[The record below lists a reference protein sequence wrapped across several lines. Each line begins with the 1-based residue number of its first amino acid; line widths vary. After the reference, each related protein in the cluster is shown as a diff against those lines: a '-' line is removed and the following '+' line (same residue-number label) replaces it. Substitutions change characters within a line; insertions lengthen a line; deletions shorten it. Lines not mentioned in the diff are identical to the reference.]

1 MVRVPM
7 GNIGHA
13 GKTPPCLSIP
23 ICHGQERIAAIH
35 EFVPEECK
43 CLEGTMT
50 RKFDVIAIGTG
61 SAASAVASRCR
72 EAGWQVAVVDS
83 RPFGGTCALRGC
95 DPKKVLVGAAEAVD
109 WARRMKGKGI
119 QAARLKIDWPELMR
133 FKRSF
138 TEPVPKRRAD
148 GFAKAGVAAFQG
160 RARFAG
166 PTSIQVG
173 EETLEGRYVVIA
185 AGEAPTDLK
194 IPGAEHLTTSDQFL
208 ELNELPRRILFIG
221 GGYIAFE
228 FAHVAARAGSQVTVL
243 HRGARPLALFDP
255 DLVDQLVEQTR
266 ELGIDVHLGTEAI
279 GIEKSSAQLMVRALA
294 SGETRTFETEMVVHA
309 AGRVPE
315 INDLNL
321 DAAGI
326 EWEKRGVRV
335 NEFLQSVS
343 NPAVYAAGDASAS
356 GGLPLAPVAS
366 YEGQIVASN
375 LLKGNHQT
383 TNYLGIPSVVFTIP
397 PLAAV
402 GLSEREAREQN
413 LKFTVKKEMTST
425 WYSSRRIAETHS
437 GYKVLVEEGTDR
449 ILGAHILGSE
459 AGEVINLFAIA
470 IRSGLRATELKHM
483 LFAYP
488 TSGSNMTRML

>member
-1 MVRVPM
+1 
-7 GNIGHA
+7 
-13 GKTPPCLSIP
+13 
-23 ICHGQERIAAIH
+23 
-35 EFVPEECK
+35 
-43 CLEGTMT
+43 MT
-50 RKFDVIAIGTG
+50 RQFDVIAIGTG

-72 EAGWQVAVVDS
+72 EAGWQVAIVDS

-109 WARRMKGKGI
+109 WIRRMKGKGI
-119 QAARLKIDWPELMR
+119 QAEKLQINWPELMR

-138 TEPVPKRRAD
+138 TEPVPKRRED
-148 GFAKAGVAAFQG
+148 GFAKAGIAAFHG

-166 PTSIQVG
+166 PTTLQVG

-185 AGEAPTDLK
+185 AGMVPADLG
-194 IPGAEHLTTSDQFL
+194 IPGAEHLTTSDQFM

-228 FAHVAARAGSQVTVL
+228 FAHVAARAGSQVTIL
-243 HRGARPLALFDP
+243 HRGPRPLPLFDAE
-255 DLVDQLVEQTR
+255 LVDQLVERTR

-279 GIEKSSAQLMVRALA
+279 GIEKSSAQLIVRALA
-294 SGETRTFETEMVVHA
+294 SGETSTFQTEMVVHA
-309 AGRVPE
+309 AGRVPD

-335 NEFLQSVS
+335 SEFLQSVS
-343 NPAVYAAGDASAS
+343 DPAVYAAGDAAS
-356 GGLPLAPVAS
+356 GGPPLASAAS
-366 YEGQIVASN
+366 YEGQIVAAN
-375 LLKGNHQT
+375 LLKGNHQRS
-383 TNYLGIPSVVFTIP
+383 NFLGIPSVVFTIP
-397 PLAAV
+397 SLAAV
-402 GLSEREAREQN
+402 GLSERGAREQN

-425 WYSSRRIAETHS
+425 WYSSRRIGETHS

-459 AGEVINLFAIA
+459 AGEVINLFALA
-470 IRSGLRATELKHM
+470 IRSGMRATDLKHM

-488 TSGSNMTRML
+488 TSGSNMARMLN